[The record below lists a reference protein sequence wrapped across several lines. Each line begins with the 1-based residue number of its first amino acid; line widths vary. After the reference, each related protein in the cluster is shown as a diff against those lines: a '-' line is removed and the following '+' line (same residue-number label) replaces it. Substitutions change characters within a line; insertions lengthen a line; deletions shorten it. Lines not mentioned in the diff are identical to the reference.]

1 MKTETSMLNIP
12 LVDLRA
18 QQEEISAEVTS
29 GLAEVFATTS
39 FIGGAPV
46 TEFESSY
53 AEFLG
58 AKHCIGT
65 SNGTD
70 ALELA
75 LRAADIH
82 AGDEVILPANTF
94 IATAE
99 AVCRIGAIPV
109 LVDVD
114 PQYLLIDPQA
124 VERAVT
130 KKTRA
135 IMPVH
140 LYGQSAFIEQLEP
153 LAAVHELAIIEDAA
167 QSQGATRHGRA
178 AGTIGVAAGTSFYPG
193 KNLGAAGDAGAV
205 ITNDPALAERA
216 RILGAHGSSTK
227 YEHDVVGFNARMD
240 TLQAVVLNAKLK
252 RLAGWNAKRRQA
264 ADLYGQLLAELP
276 DVVVPQ
282 SAPGNEDVWHLYVIQ
297 VPTRDRVLRALNQ
310 AGIGAGI
317 HYPYPLHLTKAFASL
332 GQQTGSFPVAEQAAT
347 RILSLPLHPHI
358 TAEEQHRVIEQLRK
372 ILGSD
377 STSSMWADT

>member
-1 MKTETSMLNIP
+1 MKTESNTLNIP

-18 QQEEISAEVTS
+18 QQEEINAEVTS

-46 TEFESSY
+46 SEFENSY

-58 AKHCIGT
+58 ARHCIGS

-75 LRAADIH
+75 LRAADIQ

-153 LAAVHELAIIEDAA
+153 LAAAHDLAIIEDAA
-167 QSQGATRHGRA
+167 QAQGATRNGRA

-216 RILGAHGSSTK
+216 RILGAHGSATK

-240 TLQAVVLNAKLK
+240 TVQAVVLNAKLK
-252 RLAGWNAKRRQA
+252 RLAGWNARRRQA
-264 ADLYGQLLAELP
+264 ADLYGELLAEVP
-276 DVVVPQ
+276 GVVIPRSV
-282 SAPGNEDVWHLYVIQ
+282 PGNEDVWHLYVIQ
-297 VPTRDRVLRALNQ
+297 IPERDRVLRALNQ

-332 GQQTGSFPVAEQAAT
+332 GQQAGCFPVSEQAAT

-358 TAEEQHRVIEQLRK
+358 TAEEQQSVVDELIK
-372 ILGSD
+372 AIG
-377 STSSMWADT
+377 

>member
-1 MKTETSMLNIP
+1 MRSVP

-18 QQEEISAEVTS
+18 QQTEVNDEVTA
-29 GLAEVFATTS
+29 GLAEVFGSTS
-39 FIGGAPV
+39 FIGGHQVAD
-46 TEFESSY
+46 FERAY
-53 AEFLG
+53 ADFLG
-58 AKHCIGT
+58 ARHCLGA

-75 LRAADIH
+75 LRAAGLE

-99 AVCRIGAIPV
+99 AVCRIGAVPV

-114 PQYLLIDPQA
+114 PEYLLIDPAA
-124 VERAVT
+124 VADVVTER
-130 KKTRA
+130 TRA

-140 LYGQSAFIEQLEP
+140 LYGQSAFIEALEP
-153 LAAVHELAIIEDAA
+153 IAAAHDLAIIEDAA
-167 QSQGATRHGRA
+167 QSQGARRHGRA
-178 AGTIGVAAGTSFYPG
+178 AGTIGLAAGTSFYPG

-216 RILGAHGSSTK
+216 RILGAHGSAAK

-240 TLQAVVLNAKLK
+240 TVQAVVLNAKLK
-252 RLAGWNAKRRQA
+252 RLAGWNAQRSLA
-264 ADLYGQLLAELP
+264 AERYAEMLHDLPG
-276 DVVVPQ
+276 VVVPR
-282 SAPGNEDVWHLYVIQ
+282 SAPGNEDVWHLYVIR
-297 VPTRDRVLRALNQ
+297 VPERDRVLKALNE

-332 GQQTGSFPVAEQAAT
+332 GRPAGSFPVSELAAT
-347 RILSLPLHPHI
+347 RILSLPLYPHI
-358 TAEEQHRVIEQLRK
+358 TAEIQEHVVNELAK
-372 ILGSD
+372 ALG
-377 STSSMWADT
+377 

>member
-1 MKTETSMLNIP
+1 MNTEPAMRSIP

-18 QQEEISAEVTS
+18 QQAEVNDEVTG
-29 GLAEVFATTS
+29 GLAEVFGNTS
-39 FIGGAPV
+39 FIGGHQVA
-46 TEFESSY
+46 EFERAY
-53 AEFLG
+53 ADFLG
-58 AKHCIGT
+58 ARHCLGA

-75 LRAADIH
+75 LRAAGIE

-99 AVCRIGAIPV
+99 AVCRIGAVPV

-114 PQYLLIDPQA
+114 PEYLLIDPAA

-130 KKTRA
+130 ERTRA

-140 LYGQSAFIEQLEP
+140 LYGQSAFIEALEP
-153 LAAVHELAIIEDAA
+153 MAAAHDLAIIEDAA
-167 QSQGATRHGRA
+167 QAQGARRHGRA
-178 AGTIGVAAGTSFYPG
+178 AGTIGLAAGTSFYPG

-216 RILGAHGSSTK
+216 RILGAHGSAAK

-240 TLQAVVLNAKLK
+240 TVQAVVLNAKLK
-252 RLAGWNAKRRQA
+252 KLSGWNAQRRLA
-264 ADLYGQLLAELP
+264 AERYAELLHGLP
-276 DVVVPQ
+276 GVVVPR
-282 SAPGNEDVWHLYVIQ
+282 SAPGNEDVWHLYVIR
-297 VPTRDRVLRALNQ
+297 VPERDRVLKALNE

-332 GQQTGSFPVAEQAAT
+332 GQPAGSFPVSELAAT
-347 RILSLPLHPHI
+347 RILSLPLYPHI
-358 TAEEQHRVIEQLRK
+358 TAEQQQRVVEALS
-372 ILGSD
+372 L
-377 STSSMWADT
+377 AL